1 MMLCSL
7 IPEGRGTNNAF
18 CSVGGR
24 NQHNWSI
31 ATICIDPVWLCSILS
46 TKSVVV
52 SGCYGDMATKNM
64 AEGQKWFRDTPLW
77 LLLATGN
84 QNSQHTSSLCWCG
97 IFLYEEWCYL
107 FPWPC
112 SPVHLHHEPTHVTG
126 LKKYEQ
132 AFFWDYVSM
141 FSSMMERYWC
151 SRSIQT
157 VHLFWCAVRG
167 GTQIKWLWLAAVRK
181 HLMPWWRERH

>member
-31 ATICIDPVWLCSILS
+31 AMIWIDLVWLCSILS

-52 SGCYGDMATKNM
+52 SGCYGDMATKTM

-84 QNSQHTSSLCWCG
+84 QNSQHTPSLCWCG
-97 IFLYEEWCYL
+97 IFLCEEWCYL
-107 FPWPC
+107 SPWPC
-112 SPVHLHHEPTHVTG
+112 SPVHLHPEPTHVTG

-132 AFFWDYVSM
+132 AIFWSM
-141 FSSMMERYWC
+141 FPC
-151 SRSIQT
+151 SPPWWRDTGAAGPFRQS
-157 VHLFWCAVRG
+157 HLFWCGVRG

-181 HLMPWWRERH
+181 HLMPWWRGRH